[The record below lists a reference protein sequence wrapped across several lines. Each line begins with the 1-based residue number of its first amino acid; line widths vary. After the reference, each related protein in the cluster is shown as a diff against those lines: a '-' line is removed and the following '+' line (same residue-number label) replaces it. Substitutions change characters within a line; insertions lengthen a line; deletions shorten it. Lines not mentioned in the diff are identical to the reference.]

1 MVFGTKIELFNPKE
15 AVDTHEKNVMGRLA
29 QAKELPE
36 VGKKPGADD
45 SPAPSEGA

>member
-29 QAKELPE
+29 QAKELPGSWQE
-36 VGKKPGADD
+36 AW
-45 SPAPSEGA
+45 SR